1 MILPMA
7 ETLFVLRFLRKRI
20 KVADKLQ
27 KARHIG
33 EYQSVESF
41 HKKN

>member
-1 MILPMA
+1 MA

-27 KARHIG
+27 KARHSGSIKD
-33 EYQSVESF
+33 VESF
-41 HKKN
+41 HKEN